1 MELINNAEVEKF
13 HFHEN
18 FQQTLA
24 GADQGLKTFEVWRV
38 SLTPGAEIPPY
49 RHPAEVVVLTVQGT
63 GRVVVDGEPVDV
75 RPDTTLVI
83 PKGASRLVV
92 NTGAEDLVFLL
103 VRGLVPEE
111 IFKQVG

>member
-1 MELINNAEVEKF
+1 MELIDNAKVEKF

-38 SLTPGAEIPPY
+38 SLTPGTEIPPY
-49 RHPAEVVVLTVQGT
+49 RHPAEVAVLTMQGT
-63 GRVVVDGEPVDV
+63 GRVLVDEKQVDI

-83 PKGASRLVV
+83 PKGVPRQIC
-92 NTGAEDLVFLL
+92 NTGGEDLVFLL
-103 VRGLVPEE
+103 VRGLVP
-111 IFKQVG
+111 K